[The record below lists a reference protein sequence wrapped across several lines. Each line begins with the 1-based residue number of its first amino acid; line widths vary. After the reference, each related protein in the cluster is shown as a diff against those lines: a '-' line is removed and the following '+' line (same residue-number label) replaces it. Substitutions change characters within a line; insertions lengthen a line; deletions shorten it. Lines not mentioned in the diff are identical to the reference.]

1 MIFVN
6 QLRKLFAASLAAAV
20 LFAFGYHEL
29 HYLFTQHQPTEHC
42 DNHFH
47 GAEESHCDFCKI
59 DLLVVAEG
67 GIAPSNKFV
76 AHFPLTYSFGLQTIH
91 IGLRRHPSYLRGP
104 PLQNQLL

>member
-20 LFAFGYHEL
+20 MFAFGYHEL

-42 DNHFH
+42 DNHLH

-76 AHFPLTYSFGLQTIH
+76 VHFPPTYSSGLQTNH
-91 IGLRRHPSYLRGP
+91 VSLKKFTSYLRGP
-104 PLQNQLL
+104 PLQYKLL